1 MKAAYLVAVRK
12 FEIRDIPK
20 PQIENDRDVLV
31 KLRSSGV
38 CGSDIHNYKEGK
50 TGSLEV
56 KFPMILGHECSAV
69 VQEVG
74 SGVTTVKPGDRVAVE
89 PAVSCGHCEQCV
101 TGRQNLCQGVRF
113 LSVPDELEGC
123 LKEFMVV
130 PELNV
135 IPLPDDVTFEDA
147 AMLEP
152 LSICAYSVKLGQL
165 QPGDSV
171 AVLGS
176 GPIGLLTL
184 EVASAAGAALTF
196 ATDIVKERVEMASRL
211 GATYAFDRNETDV
224 VREILERTDGRGV
237 DVVFECAGEQDVI
250 DQGMKILR
258 PGGRFVLIGIPPGEP
273 RYSLHTDLW
282 RRKELT
288 VVYVRRQV
296 HYVERAL
303 HLVEAG
309 KVDVRTPV
317 THRFPLE
324 KTNDAYDLVSTYKDG
339 VVKAMV
345 NFE

>member
-1 MKAAYLVAVRK
+1 VR
-12 FEIRDIPK
+12 
-20 PQIENDRDVLV
+20 
-31 KLRSSGV
+31 
-38 CGSDIHNYKEGK
+38 
-50 TGSLEV
+50 
-56 KFPMILGHECSAV
+56 
-69 VQEVG
+69 
-74 SGVTTVKPGDRVAVE
+74 PGDRVVVE
-89 PAVSCGHCEQCV
+89 PAVSCGQCEQCLG
-101 TGRQNLCQGVRF
+101 GRQNLCQDVRF

-123 LKEFMVV
+123 LKEHMVM
-130 PELNV
+130 PEGNV
-135 IPLPDDVTFEDA
+135 IPLPDDITFEDA

-152 LSICAYSVKLGQL
+152 LSICSYSVKLGQME
-165 QPGDSV
+165 PGDSI

-184 EVASAAGAALTF
+184 EVANVSGAAVSF
-196 ATDIVKERVEMASRL
+196 ATDIIKERVEMASRL
-211 GATYAFDRNETDV
+211 GATYSFNRNETDV
-224 VREILERTDGRGV
+224 VREIIERTDGRGV

-258 PGGRFVLIGIPPGEP
+258 PGGRFVLIGIPPGP
-273 RYSLHTDLW
+273 PQYTFHTDLW

-309 KVDVRTPV
+309 RIDVRTPV

-324 KTNDAYDLVSTYKDG
+324 KTNDAYDLVSSYKDG
-339 VVKAMV
+339 VVKAMI